1 MNVLKCIL
9 TISCLAATLMFGCGI
24 ASEDFYSLL
33 GVDKSATTQDIRK
46 AFKRTALKM
55 HPDKNLEDPDADKK
69 FIRINRAYEVLKD
82 EELRKKYDQFGE
94 EGLDDSHSG
103 KGYHSW
109 TYYRDNFGI
118 YDDDPEIITLSRTD
132 FDASVSGSDTPWFIN
147 FYHPM
152 CSHCHTLAPDWRWL
166 SIELQGVVRI
176 GAVNCDDEY
185 LLCSQQ
191 GVRGYPSL
199 IAYPGKEKFYL
210 EKTRE
215 LLASFILDRLPTG
228 HGIPVTTGM
237 LYNMRRLHS
246 APDKHVLLSNKP
258 WLLASFSSNKLF
270 DDFKMT
276 LTKLAAIFSGVMSVG
291 RLDCSMDAAA
301 CKSLNISLGD
311 EDVLLQY
318 YPSAL
323 VLGSATAI
331 LADDRSA
338 QDIAKDVLALLP
350 PLPLIDNDEF
360 TKLHSEIVSSSSGT
374 EGSRQP
380 GWLVQFSSEN
390 DDVDDEL
397 RKLAGLAAPLPCH
410 RVLCSS
416 LSPGLDCDSLSITK
430 TPAFV
435 LFKPGGGYE
444 MHHGRLMAQDIA
456 NFAREAA
463 GAPHFCTLTPKEFP
477 SVLSAGSIWFI
488 DFYAPWCPPCMRLLP
503 QFRKASVLMQL
514 EHRPVQPV
522 HFGIVDCTVHGSLC
536 SRFNVRSYPTTIL
549 YNGSVP
555 HQYSGHHN
563 PHNIVEFVKDILNPT
578 VQVLSP
584 ASFKSSV
591 LERRSN
597 EIWVVDFFAN
607 WCGPCIAMAPEYRR
621 FSRIVSSIEDVFVA
635 SVDCADYGSFC
646 SEQGVRSYPT
656 VRIYRPNARPNDFS
670 TYNDYARDAAS
681 FKRWL
686 YSHLPSSVT
695 ALNDRTFE
703 QILRSSEPWLVD
715 FFAPWCGHCHVF
727 APEFEDMARRL
738 EGKVKLGKVDC
749 QAFQWL
755 CQGAGVGAYPTVMF
769 YKGALKTQNARQNPR
784 GELLNTLDPDAIV
797 SHLTWRLQQEEE
809 VASRKTLPK
818 DEL

>member
-1 MNVLKCIL
+1 
-9 TISCLAATLMFGCGI
+9 
-24 ASEDFYSLL
+24 
-33 GVDKSATTQDIRK
+33 
-46 AFKRTALKM
+46 
-55 HPDKNLEDPDADKK
+55 EDPDADKK

-276 LTKLAAIFSGVMSVG
+276 LTKLAAIFS
-291 RLDCSMDAAA
+291 
-301 CKSLNISLGD
+301 LNISLGD

-444 MHHGRLMAQDIA
+444 MHHVILYPHYGRLMAQDIA

-522 HFGIVDCTVHGSLC
+522 HF
-536 SRFNVRSYPTTIL
+536 
-549 YNGSVP
+549 
-555 HQYSGHHN
+555 
-563 PHNIVEFVKDILNPT
+563 
-578 VQVLSP
+578 